1 MKKKAIVRMT
11 CYALVTIDEDIVGN
25 QELEDIESIEDIEE
39 FEVLE
44 ERG

>member
-1 MKKKAIVRMT
+1 MRKKALVRMT
-11 CYALVTIDEDIVGN
+11 CYALVSINEDIVGN
-25 QELEDIESIEDIEE
+25 QELEDVESIEDIEE

>member
-1 MKKKAIVRMT
+1 MRKKALVRMI
-11 CYALVTIDEDIVGN
+11 CYALVSINEDIVGN
-25 QELEDIESIEDIEE
+25 QELEDVESIEDIEE